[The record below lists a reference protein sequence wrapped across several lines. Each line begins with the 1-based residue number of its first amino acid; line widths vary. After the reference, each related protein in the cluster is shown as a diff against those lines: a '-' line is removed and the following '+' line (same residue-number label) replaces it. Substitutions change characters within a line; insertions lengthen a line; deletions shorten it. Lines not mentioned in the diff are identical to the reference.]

1 MKLKYYLR
9 GLGTGIAVA
18 ALIIAI
24 SAGKNGGNTMT
35 DEEILARAKELGL
48 VERTVLSDM
57 AKNDESDE
65 NTEENT
71 QESVAEDTDERIE
84 DIDNEADTEDADE
97 EALAEVEEDS
107 TVEAE
112 QEVEGNEDATEIT
125 EESDAVT
132 DDPEEAGKNNNN
144 KTDSGGNGFGMPDE
158 AGTVTIVVKSGASSD
173 SVSRQLEDAGLVDS
187 ASAYDKYLCQNGYD
201 KSIRVG
207 TYEISADATGEE
219 IAKMITGR

>member
-18 ALIIAI
+18 TLIIAI
-24 SAGKNGGNTMT
+24 SAGRNGGSDMT

-57 AKNDESDE
+57 VKDDESDE
-65 NTEENT
+65 NTEEAVVDNVQSDT
-71 QESVAEDTDERIE
+71 EETIQESVT
-84 DIDNEADTEDADE
+84 EAIDE
-97 EALAEVEEDS
+97 ETPEETTENS

-112 QEVEGNEDATEIT
+112 PEQEVEDNEYVTDII
-125 EESDAVT
+125 EESSSVT
-132 DDPEEAGKNNNN
+132 DDPEETGD
-144 KTDSGGNGFGMPDE
+144 TDSEEESEENGFGMPDE
-158 AGTVTIVVKSGASSD
+158 AGSVTIVVKSGASSD

-207 TYEISADATGEE
+207 TYEIPADATGEE